1 MDDSTFEQALL
12 GGPVK
17 MKTSS
22 TDQDNYSGG
31 LILVL
36 MIPTLGP

>member
-1 MDDSTFEQALL
+1 MDSSTFERALL
-12 GGPVK
+12 GVPAK
-17 MKTSS
+17 MKTSF

-36 MIPTLGP
+36 MIPMLEP